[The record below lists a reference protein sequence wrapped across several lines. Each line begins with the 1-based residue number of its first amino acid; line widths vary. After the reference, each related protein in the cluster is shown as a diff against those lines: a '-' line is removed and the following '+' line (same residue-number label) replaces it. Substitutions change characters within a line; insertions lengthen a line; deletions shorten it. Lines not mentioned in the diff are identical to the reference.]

1 MLVSFK
7 FRATVKHK
15 IIIAKIG
22 KSKDRSKL
30 RFQNDMSADYGQESK
45 LLSMK
50 HNASFDYDQRE
61 LPNLNLNNS
70 MLSKPYGENDQ
81 IGNFWIFTVF

>member
-1 MLVSFK
+1 
-7 FRATVKHK
+7 
-15 IIIAKIG
+15 
-22 KSKDRSKL
+22 
-30 RFQNDMSADYGQESK
+30 MSADYGQESK

-81 IGNFWIFTVF
+81 IGKFWIFKVF